1 MKRVMVIGCPG
12 SGKSTFS
19 RALAARTGLPLFY
32 LDRLYWKADKTTVG
46 HEVLVQRLEQI
57 LKGEA
62 WILDGH
68 YAATLEM
75 RLRACDTVIFLDYP
89 VELCLQGLRERLG
102 RPRPDM
108 PWVETEPDEELLA
121 KVRAFAQ
128 ESRPVLCKL
137 LERYPEKKLIRF
149 SGRDEADAFLARLKE
164 DRK

>member
-19 RALAARTGLPLFY
+19 RRLAEVTDLPLY
-32 LDRLYWKADKTTVG
+32 PLDRLYWNPDKTTVG
-46 HEVLVQRLEQI
+46 REEFVKRLEQV
-57 LKGEA
+57 LKGEE

-75 RLRACDTVIFLDYP
+75 RLRACDTVILLDYP
-89 VELCLQGLRERLG
+89 VELCLQGLGERLG

-108 PWVETEPDEELLA
+108 PWVETEPDGELLA

-128 ESRPVLCKL
+128 ESRPGLQEL
-137 LERYPEKKLIRF
+137 LARYGDKRCIRF
-149 SGRDEADAFLARLKE
+149 FSREEADAFLARLKE

>member
-19 RALAARTGLPLFY
+19 RRLAEITGLPLY
-32 LDRLYWKADKTTVG
+32 PLDRLYWNPDKTTVG
-46 HEVLVQRLEQI
+46 REVFVKRLEQV
-57 LKGEA
+57 LKGEE
-62 WILDGH
+62 WLLDGH

-75 RLRACDTVIFLDYP
+75 RLRACDTVILLDLP
-89 VELCLQGLRERLG
+89 TRVCLEGLRERLG

-121 KVRAFAQ
+121 MATAFR
-128 ESRPVLCKL
+128 EKSRPGL
-137 LERYPEKKLIRF
+137 LELLARYGDKRCIRF
-149 SGRDEADAFLARLKE
+149 SSREEADAFLARLKE